1 MAHRISA
8 ILVHTGV
15 KSSDLTRLNCLGIC
29 MSHRD
34 SETIKKQ
41 AEMGQ
46 AHNKKVLTWKHEV
59 ENKAQAKELLSEIF
73 EKQ

>member
-1 MAHRISA
+1 
-8 ILVHTGV
+8 
-15 KSSDLTRLNCLGIC
+15 

-59 ENKAQAKELLSEIF
+59 ENKAQAKELLSEID
-73 EKQ
+73 EKQWGRWRSSTRWCAYNNNI